1 MTKQEFLA
9 MSLPYKLFF
18 RIEYGSTN
26 QPTGIY
32 QMSGVYETSVVEGFN
47 YDNNVKTDKLKPI
60 LHPLSDLTKEIEH
73 NGEKFVP
80 LYRLLENNYFDLTK
94 MSEQDVL
101 AFEGAFTI
109 PELITLYDLLL
120 YLKWHFDLF
129 NGIDKGEAIDVNT
142 LDENPYK

>member
-9 MSLPYKLFF
+9 MSLPYELKCNDSNLLESNSIYKYIGSYYQMDNE
-18 RIEYGSTN
+18 IEYK
-26 QPTGIY
+26 
-32 QMSGVYETSVVEGFN
+32 
-47 YDNNVKTDKLKPI
+47 NVKPI
-60 LHPLSDLTKEIEH
+60 LHPLTDLTKEIEH

-80 LYRLLENNYFDLTK
+80 LHRLLENNYFDLTQ
-94 MSEQDVL
+94 MSEEDVL
-101 AFEGAFTI
+101 AYEGAFMM

-129 NGIDKGEAIDVNT
+129 NGIENGEAIDVNT